1 MSCRDCA
8 STSDRLSSVCTA
20 TVDRLYGA
28 EVNDQERHEATPDA
42 QAGYLRIGE
51 LAKRTGVSPELLRAW
66 EQRYGLLQPTR
77 TAGGFRLYS
86 AADEA
91 RVRRM
96 QRIVSGGLAA
106 AQAARLVRS
115 GGEPAPRAVA
125 TSVSTL
131 EDAAGSLAASLDR
144 LDEPAANS
152 ALDRL
157 FSAYTIET
165 VLQDVVIPYLH
176 RLGERW
182 EAGEVSVAQEHFA
195 SNLIRGRLLGLAQGW
210 GQGRGPGAI
219 LACVPGEH
227 HELGLLAFGV
237 ALRRRGWRITYLG
250 TDSPIG
256 AVADIVRSLAP
267 AVVVLLSMNPDNF
280 LDHAREIAD
289 LAAQVQFA
297 IAGSGATPEV
307 AQLTK
312 TRVLDQDP
320 VSAAETIDRDH
331 PARDDDRRRS

>member
-1 MSCRDCA
+1 LY
-8 STSDRLSSVCTA
+8 ST
-20 TVDRLYGA
+20 G
-28 EVNDQERHEATPDA
+28 VNEQQRHQPRPDA
-42 QAGYLRIGE
+42 GPGYLRIGE

-77 TAGGFRLYS
+77 TPGGFRLYS

-91 RVRRM
+91 RVQRM
-96 QRIVSGGLAA
+96 QTLVSGGLAA
-106 AQAARLVRS
+106 AQAARLVLS
-115 GGEPAPRAVA
+115 GGEPAPRTDSGSA
-125 TSVSTL
+125 TTL
-131 EDAAGSLAASLDR
+131 EEAAANLTASLDG
-144 LDEPAANS
+144 LDEQAANA

-157 FSAYTIET
+157 FAAYTVET
-165 VLQDVVIPYLH
+165 VLKEVVLPYLH

-195 SNLIRGRLLGLAQGW
+195 SNLLRARLLGLAQGW
-210 GQGRGPGAI
+210 GQGQGPGAV
-219 LACVPGEH
+219 LACVPGEQ

-256 AVADIVRSLAP
+256 AVADIAPSLTP
-267 AVVVLLSMNPDNF
+267 VVVVLLSLNPDNF
-280 LDHAREIAD
+280 LDHAREIEQ
-289 LAAQVQFA
+289 LTKQVPVL
-297 IAGSGATPEV
+297 IAGTGATPEV
-307 AQLTK
+307 ARNTQ

-331 PARDDDRRRS
+331 PVPR

>member
-1 MSCRDCA
+1 
-8 STSDRLSSVCTA
+8 
-20 TVDRLYGA
+20 
-28 EVNDQERHEATPDA
+28 VNDQQNHQAMPDA
-42 QAGYLRIGE
+42 GPGFLRIGE

-77 TAGGFRLYS
+77 TEGGFRLYS

-91 RVRRM
+91 RVQRM
-96 QRIVSGGLAA
+96 QSLVSGGLAA
-106 AQAARLVRS
+106 AQAARLVLS
-115 GGEPAPRAVA
+115 GGEPAPPTVSASA
-125 TSVSTL
+125 TTL
-131 EDAAGSLAASLDR
+131 EDAAANLTASLDR
-144 LDEPAANS
+144 LDEQAANT

-165 VLQDVVIPYLH
+165 VLQDVLLPYLH

-195 SNLIRGRLLGLAQGW
+195 SNLLRGRLLGLAQGW
-210 GQGRGPGAI
+210 GQGQGPLAI

-227 HELGLLAFGV
+227 HELGLLVFGV

-256 AVADIVRSLAP
+256 AVADIARSLAP
-267 AVVVLLSMNPDNF
+267 AVVVLLSINPDNF
-280 LDHAREIAD
+280 LNHAREIKE
-289 LAAQVQFA
+289 LAKQVPA
-297 IAGSGATPEV
+297 MIAGTGATPEV
-307 AQLTK
+307 ARHTQ

-331 PARDDDRRRS
+331 PAPR